1 MRLRDPEHKLENIT
15 PKEIVKETL
24 HRGISNNQPR
34 WRRYQVQLITPM
46 FGGGTRAGEPDDLMP
61 IRATAIRGQLRYW
74 WRFLARHRKDN
85 PLDGESLFA
94 AEREIWGGMAENDT
108 DYSSKVR
115 LRIRDIRKK
124 NVQEYDEKEA
134 PYALFPARK
143 QQGDNRARKL
153 VREGLTFTLEIAAPS
168 QLMTDEVEPALR
180 WWATFGGLGSRTR
193 RGLGTVEVRP
203 VDNPECLGGV
213 LHVSKNEVN
222 QACSQCRVVMLDK
235 QNDAKEAWVLAV
247 KILQQFR
254 QLTPVFQGYK
264 IVDWEGIG
272 RRTRTKNID
281 GQDRLMPGKSNW
293 PEADAI
299 RRKTGR
305 FISRHRPNS
314 TAPICFPRILFGL
327 PLHFSFFS
335 DGHIP
340 PDTDLSAVSGGT
352 VYDRIAS
359 PLILKPVAVGY
370 GEYRPTALVLPY
382 DHIEACT
389 FQLEYAKKENRSE
402 AEKEGKPYR
411 WTLGGKELWGSNDV
425 KKVMPVKKN
434 DGTDSLTA
442 FMNFFKQ
449 GGQIDE

>member
-1 MRLRDPEHKLENIT
+1 MRLRDPDHKLENIT
-15 PKEIVKETL
+15 PEIIKEKLNRRV
-24 HRGISNNQPR
+24 SNGTPR
-34 WRRYQVQLITPM
+34 WHRYQVKLITPM
-46 FGGGTRAGEPDDLMP
+46 FGGGTTAGEPDELMP
-61 IRATAIRGQLRYW
+61 VRATSIRGQLRYW
-74 WRFLARHRKDN
+74 WRFLASHRKDN

-94 AEREIWGGMAENDT
+94 AERDIWGGMAENDT
-108 DYSSKVR
+108 DYSKVR
-115 LRIRDIRKK
+115 LRIRNIWNK
-124 NVQEYDEKEA
+124 NVQEYDGKEA

-168 QLMTDEVEPALR
+168 QLMTEEVEPALR

-193 RGLGTVEVRP
+193 RGLGAVEVRP
-203 VDNPECLGGV
+203 VDNQEGQGRV

-222 QACSQCRVVMLDK
+222 RACSRCRVVMLDK
-235 QNDAKEAWVLAV
+235 KNDAKDAWMLAV
-247 KILQQFR
+247 EKLQQFR
-254 QLTPVFQGYK
+254 QLTPVFHGHK
-264 IVDWEGIG
+264 IVDWKGIG
-272 RRTRTKNID
+272 RRTKTKNIR

-299 RRKTGR
+299 RLTTNRS
-305 FISRHRPNS
+305 ILRHQPDKK
-314 TAPICFPRILFGL
+314 APISFPRILFGL

-335 DGHIP
+335 DDNIP
-340 PDTDLSAVSGGT
+340 PDTDLSAVIGGT

-359 PLILKPVAVGY
+359 PLILKPVAVGH
-370 GEYRPTALVLPY
+370 GEYRPTALLLPY

-402 AEKEGKPYR
+402 AENEGKPYR
-411 WTLGGKELWGSNDV
+411 WTLGGRELWDSDDV
-425 KKVMPVKKN
+425 KEVMPVKEN
-434 DGTDSLTA
+434 DGIDALTA